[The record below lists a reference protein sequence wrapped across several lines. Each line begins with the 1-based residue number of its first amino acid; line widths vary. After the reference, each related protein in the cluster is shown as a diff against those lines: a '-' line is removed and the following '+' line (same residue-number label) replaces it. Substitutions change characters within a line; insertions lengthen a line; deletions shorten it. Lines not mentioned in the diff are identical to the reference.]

1 MPRGGLRPGAGA
13 KPVKAPWLANDDL
26 SPLGTLL
33 EIMRNP
39 EASLRVRLM
48 AAIGAAPYV
57 HRKLAPEPGRKVEA
71 DQPSGDNARAWAA
84 DLALPGRKA
93 N

>member
-1 MPRGGLRPGAGA
+1 MPRGGPRPGAGA
-13 KPVKAPWLANDDL
+13 KPVKAPWLNGDGL
-26 SPLGTLL
+26 SPLDILL

-48 AAIGAAPYV
+48 AAIAAAPYR
-57 HRKLAPEPGRKVEA
+57 HRKLAPETARKAADA
-71 DQPSGDNARAWAA
+71 DQPMRDDAGWAA
-84 DLALPGRKA
+84 DLALPSRSA